1 MALFALPLGA
11 ALLLR
16 APAAATAAAERRV
29 AAMGTTFQVV
39 VRLPRREQALVQAG
53 VAIDEVRRVE
63 DLLTTWRAGSPLSRV
78 NEASPGEEVP
88 TGVELAS
95 VLSEVFDWSGRTGHA
110 FDPTV
115 APLVRAWDLRGQG
128 RLASPEEI
136 AAARAAVGV
145 DRFSIEPGR
154 GVVVRRDPHAGI
166 EEGAWGKGYALD
178 RAGAR
183 LREAG
188 VADALLDLGGQVLA
202 LGKDAGGT
210 SWEVLIAHPRR
221 RQQPVARIALPGGMS
236 LATSGNSERRL
247 VVGGRMI
254 GHLLDPRTGL
264 PASDFGSV
272 CVVSPSGLVADVLS
286 TAFFVLGPTDGLAL
300 SAALRAEGIAN
311 EVLFLVDRG
320 AGLEARASKGFQSL
334 IRSTDANAVGGLSE
348 TVP

>member
-115 APLVRAWDLRGQG
+115 APLVRAWDLRGAGPSGFAG
-128 RLASPEEI
+128 R
-136 AAARAAVGV
+136 
-145 DRFSIEPGR
+145 DRGGPGSDRRRSLSIEPAR
-154 GVVVRRDPHAGI
+154 GIVVRRDPHAGI

-178 RAGAR
+178 RAAAR
-183 LREAG
+183 LRGSG
-188 VADALLDLGGQVLA
+188 VTDALLDLGGQVV
-202 LGKDAGGT
+202 GPGNG
-210 SWEVLIAHPRR
+210 HRR
-221 RQQPVARIALPGGMS
+221 G
-236 LATSGNSERRL
+236 
-247 VVGGRMI
+247 
-254 GHLLDPRTGL
+254 
-264 PASDFGSV
+264 
-272 CVVSPSGLVADVLS
+272 
-286 TAFFVLGPTDGLAL
+286 VLGGAHRAPAPAPAARRAHRAARRDVPVDLGQLGAPPRHRGTDD
-300 SAALRAEGIAN
+300 RAPA
-311 EVLFLVDRG
+311 
-320 AGLEARASKGFQSL
+320 
-334 IRSTDANAVGGLSE
+334 
-348 TVP
+348 